1 MNCAGKKESLSAL
14 NLPHRCRS
22 HFNKKI
28 ISEIKQRIRDNAS
41 TRHMPAKIIQVADI
55 PRTINGK
62 ITEIAVRDIIHG
74 REVGNKDALISPESL
89 ELFKNIPELNE

>member
-1 MNCAGKKESLSAL
+1 
-14 NLPHRCRS
+14 
-22 HFNKKI
+22 
-28 ISEIKQRIRDNAS
+28 
-41 TRHMPAKIIQVADI
+41 MPAKIIQVADI